1 MIVHDQWSQYNQAL
15 RKEKNLTKE
24 KDLTVL
30 GTQEAESSLSL
41 IFAFISISLSWFIY
55 VSMREKVV
63 ILRFQ
68 EICQC

>member
-1 MIVHDQWSQYNQAL
+1 MNQWSQYNQAL

-30 GTQEAESSLSL
+30 GTQEAKSSLSL